1 MSSTRPIGSTD
12 DELDAALGRM
22 TLEFLKRAKWW
33 LLVGALLGAVAGFGV
48 TYLVKPQWQGTVLL
62 QIGQIGGEEGTNG
75 AALEPPGRAVDRMRS
90 RPFLETVVQRLGI
103 PYSASQPSVDADLFL
118 KSATVN
124 QMRNSDLLEVS
135 VRAYSKEQAAKY
147 AKGFE
152 DELTQVHAALAKPS
166 IARLKSEL
174 GQIDAS
180 LTAEAARRAEFQ
192 KIVQDQFRG
201 DVSKQFSERLLLS
214 QLLTQ
219 SEATVQALERR
230 KRALVERLDPA
241 RTFETRA
248 LGAPDVSRF
257 PVFPRK
263 SAFAAVGLLLGL
275 VAALVLSLVWFFK
288 KR

>member
-1 MSSTRPIGSTD
+1 MSFTRPMGTTD
-12 DELDAALGRM
+12 EDMDAALGRM
-22 TLEFLKRAKWW
+22 TLEFLKRAKYW
-33 LLVGALLGAVAGFGV
+33 LLIGALLGAVAGYSV
-48 TYLVKPQWQGTVLL
+48 TFLVKPQWEGTVLL
-62 QIGQIGGEEGTNG
+62 QIGQIGGEEGTG
-75 AALEPPGRAVDRMRS
+75 GSALEPPGRAVDRMRS
-90 RPFLETVVQRLGI
+90 RQFLEAVVQRLGI
-103 PYSASQPSVDADLFL
+103 PNPVTQPSPDADLFL

-124 QMRNSDLLEVS
+124 QMRNSDLLQVS
-135 VRAYSKEQAAKY
+135 VRAYGQEQADKF

-152 DELTQVHAALAKPS
+152 DELTHVHAALAKPS

-174 GQIDAS
+174 AEIDAS
-180 LTAEAARRAEFQ
+180 LKAETERKANFQ
-192 KIVQDQFRG
+192 KMAQEQFRG

-219 SEATVQALERR
+219 SETTVQVLERR

-275 VAALVLSLVWFFK
+275 VVSLVLSLVWFLK
-288 KR
+288 SR